1 MSSPVLSRHDMMPSG
16 RCDLAGLSRPA
27 LAAALAD
34 LGEADFRV
42 RQLWRWI
49 YQAGVTDFDQ
59 MSDLSKDFRR
69 RLADG
74 FVVGRP
80 EVIRRQVSEDGTRKW
95 LLKLPGGGEVET
107 VYIPEEDRGALCVSS
122 QIGCTLT
129 CRFCRTGTQGWVR
142 NLSAAEIVLQLM
154 MARDDLQEWH
164 TPEQGRR
171 LSHIVLM
178 GMGEPLYNYD
188 EVATALGIMMDSAG
202 LAISRRKITLSTA
215 GVVPMMERC
224 GRELGVKL
232 AVSLHAVDDALR
244 DVLVPLNRKYPIA
257 RLLEACR
264 SYSSGRRC
272 ERITFEYVM
281 LKGVNDSPQDA
292 RTLARMLRDIP
303 AKVNLIPFN
312 PWPGA
317 SYETSSPAAIA
328 SFADILNAAGL
339 AAPVRA
345 TRGRDILAA
354 CGQLRSGSIR
364 LRKSQAR
371 TQQPETIS
379 PDMLAATGPGSA
391 MGPGAV
397 VGEPTGIN
405 TVIHHDDRLSQA
417 KAET

>member
-1 MSSPVLSRHDMMPSG
+1 MSSPHDRVPSG
-16 RCDLAGLSRPA
+16 RCDLAGLSRSA
-27 LAAALAD
+27 LAALLAD
-34 LGEADFRV
+34 LGEPDFRV

-69 RLADG
+69 RLAAG

-80 EVIRRQVSEDGTRKW
+80 EVIKRQVSRDGTRKW

-107 VYIPEEDRGALCVSS
+107 VYIPEEDRGALCLSS
-122 QIGCTLT
+122 QVGCTLT
-129 CRFCRTGTQGWVR
+129 CRFCRTGTQRWVR
-142 NLSAAEIVLQLM
+142 NLNAAEIVSQLM
-154 MARDDLQEWH
+154 MARDDLQEWR

-188 EVATALGIMMDSAG
+188 AVATALGIMMDSAG

-257 RLLEACR
+257 QLLDACR
-264 SYSSGRRC
+264 AYPAGRRC

-292 RTLARMLRDIP
+292 RALARLLKGIP

-317 SYETSSPAAIA
+317 SYESSSPSAIA
-328 SFADILNAAGL
+328 SFSDILNVAGL

-345 TRGRDILAA
+345 TRGHDILAA
-354 CGQLRSGSIR
+354 CGQLRSQSIR
-364 LRKSQAR
+364 SGKRHSCSGESGHIDPNR
-371 TQQPETIS
+371 PSE
-379 PDMLAATGPGSA
+379 MGAAIGTSMA
-391 MGPGAV
+391 
-397 VGEPTGIN
+397 IN
-405 TVIHHDDRLSQA
+405 RDHALFQA
-417 KAET
+417 KMET